1 MTGSVR
7 AVLFDLYGT
16 LLAFGDMEKGL
27 PDDPGFR
34 MVSGSGVVWKVIR
47 LMSSSA
53 HEKKELQENRGE
65 DRMSGQPEVI

>member
-1 MTGSVR
+1 MTEVPSQDFAR
-7 AVLFDLYGT
+7 IIMLSAD
-16 LLAFGDMEKGL
+16 
-27 PDDPGFR
+27 
-34 MVSGSGVVWKVIR
+34 SIR